1 MNLSEKLNKFS
12 DVGLLILRLAIGIIF
27 IKHGMYKWQMWGMQP
42 SDQLPA
48 SMLTLF
54 KVLSVAEPLGG
65 LSMIAGLLTPLTAVC
80 MSVLMLGVI
89 NMKINVMH
97 VGFIAGQTTGWE
109 LDFLVLCS
117 ALCILF
123 TGPGKISL
131 KNLMSRK

>member
-1 MNLSEKLNKFS
+1 MKLFS
-12 DVGLLILRLAIGIIF
+12 GLNNFKDLGLLALRLGIGIIF
-27 IKHGMYKWQMWGMQP
+27 IKHGLFKWQMWGMQP
-42 SDQLPA
+42 SDQMPA

-54 KVLSVAEPLGG
+54 KILSVAEPLGG
-65 LSMIAGLLTPLTAVC
+65 LSMIAGFLTPLAAIG
-80 MSVLMLGVI
+80 MSVLMVGVI

-117 ALCILF
+117 ALCLLF

-131 KNLMSRK
+131 ERFVSRE

>member
-1 MNLSEKLNKFS
+1 
-12 DVGLLILRLAIGIIF
+12 
-27 IKHGMYKWQMWGMQP
+27 MQP
-42 SDQLPA
+42 SDQLPG
-48 SMLTLF
+48 SMLMIF
-54 KVLSVAEPLGG
+54 KILSVAEPLAG
-65 LSMIAGLLTPLTAVC
+65 LSMIAGFLTPLAAIG

-109 LDFLVLCS
+109 FDFICLCV

-131 KNLMSRK
+131 EKMISKE

>member
-1 MNLSEKLNKFS
+1 MKLFLKLNQFS
-12 DVGLLILRLAIGIIF
+12 DFGILLLRLGIGIIF
-27 IKHGMYKWQMWGMQP
+27 IKHGLFKWQMWGMQP

-48 SMLTLF
+48 SMLMIL
-54 KVLSVAEPLGG
+54 KILSVAEPLAG
-65 LSMIAGLLTPLTAVC
+65 LSMIAGFLTPLAAIG
-80 MSVLMLGVI
+80 MSVLMVGVI

-109 LDFLVLCS
+109 LDFICLCS

-131 KNLMSRK
+131 EIALSKE